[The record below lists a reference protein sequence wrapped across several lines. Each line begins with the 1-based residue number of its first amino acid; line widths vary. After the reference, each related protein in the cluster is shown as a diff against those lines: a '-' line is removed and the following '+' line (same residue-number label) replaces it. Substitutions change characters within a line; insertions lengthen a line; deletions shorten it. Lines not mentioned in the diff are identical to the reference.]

1 MEKKNNALA
10 KVPHSMGLY
19 KLYENEKLLFVG
31 ISSDI
36 NKRIKYFLEISELDN
51 PDTNLL
57 WTKQINNFKYETSTS
72 MWHLFLKKNYTLRS
86 EFPANQNQFNFY
98 SQYVYLAINFKNPP
112 FFKISEDTQGDAFYI
127 GPFRER
133 FFLIDILSILEKEFK
148 APICENNVENCLKIE
163 QGNCLG
169 FCVLNKEIFR
179 KFVIKYILS
188 KPNDK
193 INKLEKRFDEL
204 EENLE
209 FIESDE
215 IKITLKKLNKFYN
228 LMEGLILSKQLRYTW
243 IEQNKKYEVERGKL
257 LKIQSENNIEEFSS
271 RIIEFRPNEIIAYE
285 KSEIDEALIIFE
297 HLKKSFPKDMKKL
310 FAEAKKYIL
319 TKITED

>member
-1 MEKKNNALA
+1 M
-10 KVPHSMGLY
+10 
-19 KLYENEKLLFVG
+19 LFVG

-215 IKITLKKLNKFYN
+215 IKITLKKLNKFLSLFHLYIVYFSKINSKHSCYN
-228 LMEGLILSKQLRYTW
+228 NKE
-243 IEQNKKYEVERGKL
+243 IEYYKHLFDTSPYNTFKNQYKTN
-257 LKIQSENNIEEFSS
+257 S
-271 RIIEFRPNEIIAYE
+271 RKCSN
-285 KSEIDEALIIFE
+285 
-297 HLKKSFPKDMKKL
+297 
-310 FAEAKKYIL
+310 
-319 TKITED
+319 